1 MFTRNRVH
9 TTRAEQPVGIRPV
22 VHSVLAVSL
31 PTGHCRSSTLWDFSK
46 EPPTCCA
53 GRGINISGV
62 DFWHAVEFSRNGRF
76 LRSRIT
82 GALRALPFVFLC
94 LAVLLF
100 RLYQTLSCPIPGRS
114 GPCDPAVLL
123 VSPSRS
129 SLSRFP
135 FPAAPTLPDSFS
147 FRFRSEFDF
156 RWPVE
161 WPLPFGGP
169 DFIRDSESDFPPRRA
184 QLRARNRAP
193 CFPFRRKRK
202 RTGAG
207 LPDANREPRSRSGG
221 RRGVRPRRRPEGS
234 SGGGGRCRTPTCRPS
249 GAPSAGAG
257 GAPSRRL
264 APTCPGLPGSSA

>member
-22 VHSVLAVSL
+22 VHSVLAVLS
-31 PTGHCRSSTLWDFSK
+31 PTGHRRSSTLWDFSK

-94 LAVLLF
+94 LAVLRF

-114 GPCDPAVLL
+114 GPCDPACFAFQVFAFAF
-123 VSPSRS
+123 
-129 SLSRFP
+129 SLSSDSNVTRLFFVP
-135 FPAAPTLPDSFS
+135 FPVRIQF
-147 FRFRSEFDF
+147 
-156 RWPVE
+156 PVACGVA
-161 WPLPFGGP
+161 LPFGGP

-207 LPDANREPRSRSGG
+207 LPDANRGPRSRSGG
-221 RRGVRPRRRPEGS
+221 HRGVRPRRRPEGS

-257 GAPSRRL
+257 GAPSRRP